1 VRWISTARIGAAF
14 GSFAGGFVGN
24 LVVKWFAGHGVWG
37 GVGSDLGVG
46 GGLVAVPYEM

>member
-1 VRWISTARIGAAF
+1 MDLYRSNWRRFWVVC
-14 GSFAGGFVGN
+14 GGFCGEFGCEMVCRPWS
-24 LVVKWFAGHGVWG
+24 LG